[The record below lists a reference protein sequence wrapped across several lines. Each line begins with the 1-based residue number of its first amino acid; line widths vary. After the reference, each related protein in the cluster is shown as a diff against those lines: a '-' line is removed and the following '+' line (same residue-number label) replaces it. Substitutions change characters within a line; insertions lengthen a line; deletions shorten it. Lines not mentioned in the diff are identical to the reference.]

1 MSNIID
7 TYAAYSRDDKLR
19 LESSSGAM
27 FSLLAEQIL
36 YQAGVVYG
44 VTMAQDCKGAEFIRI
59 SNSKDLSKLRGA
71 KYLQARVGDA
81 YLQVEKDLKSGLTVL
96 FSGTG
101 CQINGLKGFLGKEYE
116 KLYCV
121 DVICHGVPSPK
132 LWRQYVQYVEVKLSA
147 KLVGINYRCKD
158 NSWSDFGL
166 KIIDTNHKAM
176 FISKDRDPYMLM
188 FLKNYSLRPSCYEC
202 IAKQR
207 KLSDLTIADFW
218 GINEIYPE
226 MNDGKGISFLISR
239 TEKGSSLFD
248 CIKSDI
254 VYKKVSYEE
263 GTKRNPMEYRSVE
276 RPEERNLFFDDMTKM
291 SFGKLKTKYGRISFE
306 RKIRKTIKKIILKTP
321 ISKFIGG
328 GGMGEINH
336 QIYGMLF
343 ILEGRKNIAN

>member
-1 MSNIID
+1 M
-7 TYAAYSRDDKLR
+7 
-19 LESSSGAM
+19 
-27 FSLLAEQIL
+27 
-36 YQAGVVYG
+36 
-44 VTMAQDCKGAEFIRI
+44 
-59 SNSKDLSKLRGA
+59 
-71 KYLQARVGDA
+71 
-81 YLQVEKDLKSGLTVL
+81 QVEKDLKSGLTVL

-306 RKIRKTIKKIILKTP
+306 RKIRKTIKKCLCRFTIHVL
-321 ISKFIGG
+321 
-328 GGMGEINH
+328 
-336 QIYGMLF
+336 QL
-343 ILEGRKNIAN
+343 NI